1 VNPRL
6 VFLLST
12 EHAPPCERDRS
23 DSLTAAA
30 RMPGRRLPRW
40 ARNALVMPG

>member
-6 VFLLST
+6 IYLLGI
-12 EHAPPCERDRS
+12 EHEPPDERDRI

-40 ARNALVMPG
+40 ARSALVVA

>member
-1 VNPRL
+1 MSERL
-6 VFLLST
+6 LYLLSI
-12 EHAPPCERDRS
+12 EHAPPCERDRI

-40 ARNALVMPG
+40 ARHALVTA

>member
-1 VNPRL
+1 MSQRL
-6 VFLLST
+6 LYLLT
-12 EHAPPCERDRS
+12 IEHAPPCERDRI

-40 ARNALVMPG
+40 ARHALVMA